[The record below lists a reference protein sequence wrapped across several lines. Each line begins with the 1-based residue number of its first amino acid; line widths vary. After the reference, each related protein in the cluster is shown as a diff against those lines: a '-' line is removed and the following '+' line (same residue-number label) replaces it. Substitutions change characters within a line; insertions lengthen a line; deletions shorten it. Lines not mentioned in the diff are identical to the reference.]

1 MIELQHLI
9 NTERLS
15 RRRTK
20 SVYCLVVV
28 VPDERKENRGGEQ
41 KMKLVVTILGAVIGK
56 HVRKQSS
63 AC

>member
-28 VPDERKENRGGEQ
+28 VPEERKENRGGEQ